1 VTEGGKKAP
10 VEGVTSTLTQVIAKV
25 LLVPTLMIAVA
36 TLFKGYA
43 QTGDGFSAGVIAAL
57 AIVLQYLAFGREVVE
72 RYLPVQGLGTL
83 SWLGLLLAL
92 GVAAVGLFRGDALF
106 THYPAPG
113 AEVIHIG
120 TVEVIT
126 AVLFDVGIFLLVF
139 GYAVGAVRII
149 AGVIQRQESGEPEEE
164 AVYHDTEERLARREE
179 RA

>member
-1 VTEGGKKAP
+1 MTEKVTPAEA
-10 VEGVTSTLTQVIAKV
+10 TSVLTQVVARV

-57 AIVLQYLAFGREVVE
+57 AILLQYLAFGREVVE
-72 RYLPVQGLGTL
+72 RYLPVRGLGTL
-83 SWLGLLLAL
+83 SYMGLLLAL
-92 GVAAVGLFRGDALF
+92 GVAVAGLFMGDALF

-113 AEVIHIG
+113 SEVIHIG

-149 AGVIQRQESGEPEEE
+149 AEVIERQERGDPDEE
-164 AVYHDTEERLARREE
+164 AVYHDAEERRSRREE